1 MPAHFRLI
9 GRGGDPQQVRREST
23 HQMRVRCRDL
33 LERIRR
39 SHAHHGVLIRE
50 GVHELRN
57 EARILGNPP
66 NHSRNAADGPAV
78 ATA

>member
-1 MPAHFRLI
+1 
-9 GRGGDPQQVRREST
+9 
-23 HQMRVRCRDL
+23 MRVRCRDL